1 MPIRRKTEGN
11 RSWVVLI
18 KVAKTHYS
26 YTRFT
31 LNLFSLFEDM
41 EEAVPSAF
49 LREFAVRL
57 TDKAREFSQRGRGML
72 RAGR

>member
-1 MPIRRKTEGN
+1 MGSVDKKKLL
-11 RSWVVLI
+11 S
-18 KVAKTHYS
+18 AAHYYS

-49 LREFAVRL
+49 LREFSVRL
-57 TDKAREFSQRGRGML
+57 TDKAEFSQRGRGML
-72 RAGR
+72 RAGRDERAGAGPA